1 MIWPFINMYNLS
13 VPTLSTHNL
22 FSNPT
27 DFLQADVSFSNYE
40 IKHSIW
46 KYLGSV
52 IPGLITFCVFSGI
65 YLAKFQEEIIK
76 FKMANEFKRI

>member
-1 MIWPFINMYNLS
+1 MYNFS

-40 IKHSIW
+40 IKHSIR
-46 KYLGSV
+46 KYVGSL
-52 IPGLITFCVFSGI
+52 IPGLITFCIFLGLYSGRT
-65 YLAKFQEEIIK
+65 LGEIMK
-76 FKMANEFKRI
+76 FKRATCKRM